1 MHEKNDARLLK
12 FFAVFYHQ
20 RLSVL
25 HNYFDRPTKLF
36 SNLHLIKFFI

>member
-25 HNYFDRPTKLF
+25 HNYFDRPTKNYF
-36 SNLHLIKFFI
+36 QIYI